1 MKKAEVAALICDLP
15 LKDRLIY
22 GELNRAAVAGQPCPT
37 ADDLVEVSGYSS
49 VSSTVE
55 AIQRLERR
63 GVIEVRRFQRSRQ
76 IMIVETGQWTARP
89 LNQAPH
95 WRDRPREVP
104 SPSPVIVKAR
114 DVDVSVEIM
123 KWAAGRGVSFSEAL
137 ADLVYV
143 GWKVEMER
151 G

>member
-15 LKDRLIY
+15 VKDRLIY
-22 GELNRAAVAGQPCPT
+22 GALHRAAVNGKPCPT
-37 ADDLVEVSGYSS
+37 ADDLVEVSGYSA

-63 GVIEVRRFQRSRQ
+63 GLIEVHRFQRSRQ
-76 IMIVETGQWTARP
+76 IKIVESGQWTARP

-95 WRDRPREVP
+95 WRDRPRDVP

-114 DVDVSVEIM
+114 NADVSTEIL
-123 KWAAGRGVSFSEAL
+123 KWAAHRGVSFSEAL